1 LALSLLSSVNTIIFI
16 SMHQAVDSERSSLAE
31 AFATNRTFKRLL
43 FVVGV
48 SENQNRCQSTSS

>member
-1 LALSLLSSVNTIIFI
+1 VNTIIFI